1 MIHVLVSG
9 VLFYMINL
17 SMECCKNNFQIEHSL
32 LWDSYQSLVSQ
43 MELIFS
49 KRLWYIML
57 EQFLM
62 KYIWGASGYVML
74 AFPVMFGNSKYF
86 CYLD

>member
-1 MIHVLVSG
+1 MVNIQS
-9 VLFYMINL
+9 LFF
-17 SMECCKNNFQIEHSL
+17 FQVEYSL
-32 LWDSYQSLVSQ
+32 LWNSYQALASQ

-62 KYIWGASGYVML
+62 KYIWGASGLVMV
-74 AFPVMFGNSKYF
+74 AFPVMFGNSK
-86 CYLD
+86 

>member
-1 MIHVLVSG
+1 MSTEEGVHLKRVCSAVLNAS
-9 VLFYMINL
+9 L
-17 SMECCKNNFQIEHSL
+17 CNFSKVEYSL
-32 LWDSYQSLVSQ
+32 LWNGYKALASQ

-62 KYIWGASGYVML
+62 KYIWGASGLIMV
-74 AFPVMFGNSKYF
+74 AFPVMFGSSKY
-86 CYLD
+86 